1 MENKL
6 TEQEL
11 KELIEKEYKNWDVVI
26 TETESW
32 LKVVSPSG
40 SFTTGKEGKK
50 NFKQLM
56 REEFLKINPFKI
68 QANGKS

>member
-1 MENKL
+1 MKY

-11 KELIEKEYKNWDVVI
+11 KELIEKESKNWNVVI

-32 LKVVSPSG
+32 LKVGSPFV

-50 NFKQLM
+50 NLKQLM
-56 REEFLKINPFKI
+56 KEEFLKNNPFKI
-68 QANGKS
+68 ETNGKS